1 VTHNNIFMVVI
12 IIGALFGEAES
23 EVITEVKYILSI
35 ELERNGKRTCQ
46 GNKWSWVKDITAKG
60 R

>member
-1 VTHNNIFMVVI
+1 VVI